1 MFRCHIDLP
10 PTRCSYEIGHVVRML
25 LGMLHNLRPICS
37 FWMMP
42 RFKIKWNGP
51 AIPAEVVLRTAFFI
65 EDPSDVFAFLDALRP
80 LNVLGPLE
88 HLWQLGLI
96 KKHSEIWPALTL
108 MLEDDAVQVT
118 SRRSFRRFAKY
129 YSVVRVDHLKSSE
142 FNPHAQWHLSLHD
155 TKSLALWH
163 EWIGRRRITQ
173 LDMSK
178 PSRAAN
184 QDNLSDMLPRLTDLT
199 ALKLHVV
206 MASLLSIAVQ
216 SEYLVQ
222 LELEYDEAINRRE
235 DRIEISSSMA
245 SNVMQWLETHRVQV
259 LKVSRWHVDD
269 RALKQELYRSIFTCP
284 TLDTLV
290 CDEVSLT
297 DVDFSHFT
305 LSMRSLT
312 LRACSLSAQQ
322 VEALAG
328 RLVGSPVVHLAVER
342 LYANTLPAL
351 TELFRLL
358 RLTSIEVLD
367 ISTCY
372 FYSWQLL
379 TPHLRLS
386 PLRTLIAR
394 NVDLSVDAAQVIA
407 SAIQANET
415 IDAVDVSD
423 NNIRFDGVRALIEAA
438 THPYR
443 PVRMKWLQ
451 CFNCGIDKTEL
462 KELQELAARH
472 SVELRA

>member
-1 MFRCHIDLP
+1 MR
-10 PTRCSYEIGHVVRML
+10 
-25 LGMLHNLRPICS
+25 
-37 FWMMP
+37 P

-51 AIPAEVVLRTAFFI
+51 VIPAEVVLRTAFFI

-88 HLWQLGLI
+88 YLWQLGLI

-108 MLEDDAVQVT
+108 TLEDNAVQVT
-118 SRRSFRRFAKY
+118 SRRSYRRFAMY
-129 YSVVRVDHLKSSE
+129 YSVVRVDHVAPLRWLKSSE
-142 FNPHAQWHLSLHD
+142 FNPHAQWHLSLHN

-163 EWIGRRRITQ
+163 EWIGRRRITL

-178 PSRAAN
+178 SSRAAN
-184 QDNLSDMLPRLTDLT
+184 QDNLSDILPRLTDLT

-206 MASLLSIAVQ
+206 TSSAMASLLSIAVQ
-216 SEYLVQ
+216 SEHLVQ

-245 SNVMQWLETHRVQV
+245 SNAMQWLKTHRVQV
-259 LKVSRWHVDD
+259 LKLSRWHVED

-290 CDEVSLT
+290 CDKVCLT

-322 VEALAG
+322 AEALAG

-367 ISTCY
+367 ISMCY
-372 FYSWQLL
+372 FYAWHLL

-394 NVDLSVDAAQVIA
+394 NVDLSVDAVQVIA

-438 THPYR
+438 THPDR
-443 PVRMKWLQ
+443 PERMKWLQ
-451 CFNCGIDKTEL
+451 CFNCGIDETEL
-462 KELQELAARH
+462 KQLQELAARH
-472 SVELRA
+472 SAELRA